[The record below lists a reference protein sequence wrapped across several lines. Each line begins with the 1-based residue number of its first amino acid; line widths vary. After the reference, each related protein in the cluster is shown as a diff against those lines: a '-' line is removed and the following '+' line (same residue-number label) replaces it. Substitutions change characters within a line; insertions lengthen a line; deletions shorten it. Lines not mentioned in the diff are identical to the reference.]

1 MHEVAENLEFERA
14 KELRDQIAHI
24 ESTMEKQKWR

>member
-1 MHEVAENLEFERA
+1 MYEASEKLEFERA

-24 ESTMEKQKWR
+24 DAIMENKR